1 MIKINK
7 KTGLIIGISACIIII
22 LFITLALTKQFPGQ
36 KSKSDKKS
44 TSTTGQQN
52 FKNYYDIENFEINVS
67 DNVNYIKT
75 ETKEWRNI
83 TSIDPTPTTDNTFIY
98 GYNII
103 PMKPTKNII
112 NSSDTITND
121 LFNLYS
127 GPLPLNALTQYNIKI
142 QSFSFMINNLNSA
155 ITDIFVKPLINI
167 KIYDKNDNICI
178 NIKEPGQVLTLQTK
192 LYNNNR
198 SIMYYFD
205 ETKVSPLYNSSTMC
219 NIDSNSLFFK
229 TTKEDL
235 NSTTIPQLALT
246 PGQNK
251 TYDYYI
257 VISLNTE
264 FVSYLQ
270 TMINYSNCIISDIN
284 GIMALRSSTDSP
296 FSGTLSSWEPTY
308 TGSHEI
314 NKKDLLNKPTI
325 LNISDLFPDIY
336 PNTPFNGIIYGYRFV
351 PLSIKTNLINTKTT
365 DYRLSL
371 YSGPVKLSSNR
382 KYRFLPNYFKFD
394 VNRTNFTPEPSYTVK
409 AKFYLYTVSATTTTN
424 NNTTTT
430 NNIIT
435 SEKPF
440 MNNNNNNNN
449 SFVLERNICG
459 GIINYT
465 LNTDSDANKTK
476 SMEFRT
482 DGSPNNTNVNTLYC
496 LVAEIDSNDRK
507 IIPRDSD
514 TFDIYIINLACS
526 FIIEPLPL
534 TAT

>member
-7 KTGLIIGISACIIII
+7 KTGLILGISACIIII

-36 KSKSDKKS
+36 KSKSDKKP
-44 TSTTGQQN
+44 TSTTSQQN

-75 ETKEWRNI
+75 ETKEWRTI

-155 ITDIFVKPLINI
+155 ITDVFEKPLINI

-178 NIKEPGQVLTLQTK
+178 DIKEPGQLLTLKTK

-205 ETKVSPLYNSSTMC
+205 EKSIPFYNSSTRC

-229 TTKEDL
+229 TTKADL
-235 NSTTIPQLALT
+235 NSTTSPQPNLT
-246 PGQNK
+246 SGQNK

-296 FSGTLSSWEPTY
+296 FSGTLATWVPSY
-308 TGSHEI
+308 TGFHKANEKELI
-314 NKKDLLNKPTI
+314 NKPTI

-336 PNTPFNGIIYGYRFV
+336 PNTPFNGIIYGYKFV

-382 KYRFLPNYFKFD
+382 TYKCIPNYFKFD
-394 VNRTNFTPEPSYTVK
+394 VNRTNFTSVPSYTVK
-409 AKFYLYTVSATTTTN
+409 AKFYIYAVSTTTTTN

-435 SEKPF
+435 AQETF
-440 MNNNNNNNN
+440 LNNDNN
-449 SFVLERNICG
+449 SFELERNICG

-465 LNTDSDANKTK
+465 LNTDSEANKTK
-476 SMEFRT
+476 SMLFRT
-482 DGSPNNTNVNTLYC
+482 AGSSNPSPNVNTLYC

-526 FIIEPLPL
+526 FIIEPQPL